1 MGFVQGFLTE
11 WMQRYTTD
19 STHINS
25 QKEDVQRCVIE
36 EAFKGSHLVDIID
49 NNALRIGAINT
60 IHVDLDGKLHGTNTD
75 GYGFLQNVL
84 DVSPG
89 EKLVVF
95 KPVSQEDDSIAII
108 GENHKLLILD
118 FHHFLKTYLI

>member
-49 NNALRIGAINT
+49 NHYTNLEHWTDPPHIALRIG
-60 IHVDLDGKLHGTNTD
+60 
-75 GYGFLQNVL
+75 
-84 DVSPG
+84 
-89 EKLVVF
+89 
-95 KPVSQEDDSIAII
+95 
-108 GENHKLLILD
+108 LLKVCKI
-118 FHHFLKTYLI
+118 YEG